1 MEDFIRDL
9 ILDAVR
15 PIRELVDSV
24 RARLAA
30 IYSALTNA
38 LARVRAAFGRWVD
51 RARAWATAQARH
63 AVATALRL
71 RWFVATEIPRRLGQ
85 LAESIRAWT
94 REHVTAVATLIRTAL
109 GEVRDWAAQRLRDAL
124 NALVQLKDYATLKIS
139 EIWRDLTRVRDLVGA
154 LLTSPERLAR
164 WVAGAMLGA
173 LVDIAIRDVDRWAD
187 YLMRHRRDLEIRAL
201 TLAERILDRIM

>member
-9 ILDAVR
+9 ILDAVKPVR
-15 PIRELVDSV
+15 ALVDSI

-30 IYSALTNA
+30 IYTAFTNA

-71 RWFVATEIPRRLGQ
+71 RWFVTTEIPRRLGQ
-85 LAESIRAWT
+85 LADSIRAWT
-94 REHVTAVATLIRTAL
+94 REHVAAAAAAIRAAL
-109 GEVRDWAAQRLRDAL
+109 GEVREWAAARLSDAL
-124 NALVQLKDYATLKIS
+124 SALVQLRDWAGRKIA
-139 EIWRDLTRVRDLVGA
+139 EIWSDLTRVLTLVGA

-164 WVAGAMLGA
+164 WAAAAMLGA
-173 LVDIAIRDVDRWAD
+173 LVDVAIRDADRWAG
-187 YLMRHRRDLEIRAL
+187 YLMRHRRDLEARAIAL
-201 TLAERILDRIM
+201 TERILDRIM